1 MNECYTSDDED
12 ADLLNP
18 SFVSGNS
25 GPDRGTK
32 TDRIIKT
39 LLINISFVAMVGL
52 VIEQYEKILIV
63 MMLIHN
69 ITIFSIYIY
78 PGIMWICTW
87 TNTSRFKRPLRHNY
101 FVNVTFIYRSINW
114 SDYWII

>member
-32 TDRIIKT
+32 SDRIIKT
-39 LLINISFVAMVGL
+39 LLINISFVALVGI
-52 VIEQYEKILIV
+52 VIEPHKKTIIIDLLNENKLASTLKY
-63 MMLIHN
+63 N
-69 ITIFSIYIY
+69 ITIYNIYIY

-87 TNTSRFKRPLRHNY
+87 TNTS
-101 FVNVTFIYRSINW
+101 
-114 SDYWII
+114 

>member
-25 GPDRGTK
+25 CPDRGTK

-52 VIEQYEKILIV
+52 VIEQYEKILSKISNDV
-63 MMLIHN
+63 D
-69 ITIFSIYIY
+69 T
-78 PGIMWICTW
+78 
-87 TNTSRFKRPLRHNY
+87 
-101 FVNVTFIYRSINW
+101 
-114 SDYWII
+114 